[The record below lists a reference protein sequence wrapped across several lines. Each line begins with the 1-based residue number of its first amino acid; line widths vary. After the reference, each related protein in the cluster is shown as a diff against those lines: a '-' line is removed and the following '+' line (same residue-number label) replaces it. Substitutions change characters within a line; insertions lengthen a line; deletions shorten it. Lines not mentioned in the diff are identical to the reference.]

1 MTDEAVIDAE
11 GAQAVPLLQRWGNDW
26 ADILRDAVKNGLAA
40 NIYDPDI
47 IGQVIIGAL
56 HQTGSEGFRS
66 GRSRK
71 AVIDNMSR
79 FLVRALKA

>member
-1 MTDEAVIDAE
+1 MQKARKRFRCCSA
-11 GAQAVPLLQRWGNDW
+11 GNDW

-40 NIYDPDI
+40 DIYDPDI
-47 IGQVIIGAL
+47 IGQVICAL